1 MKVVTWHCKGKF
13 DSGAIYHMKQILMHT
28 AALVD
33 ISNMLDKVLAIVPHE
48 LRIFGSLTKPPLNAC
63 NLEYWFN
70 RSLVHNCP
78 KSQHIGQRCT
88 NRKWLT

>member
-1 MKVVTWHCKGKF
+1 MQGMGRSHCEKYLS
-13 DSGAIYHMKQILMHT
+13 DVIYHMKQILMHK

-48 LRIFGSLTKPPLNAC
+48 LRIFGSLTRPPLNAC

-70 RSLVHNCP
+70 HSLVHNFP
-78 KSQHIGQRCT
+78 VARYWTERDAQTENG
-88 NRKWLT
+88 